1 MDQPIQPPEFLM
13 ERLST
18 EGKELLG
25 QIIGR
30 NLTGDEARVKIGR
43 LVPEDRRVLMD
54 IFMYLE
60 NAYEVTAEYH
70 LEQRQQARLAKA
82 VIERAM
88 QLEPGKLGLDSTLRE
103 AVEVLERH
111 GEKVPDAL
119 DLSRMADEVSG
130 EE

>member
-1 MDQPIQPPEFLM
+1 M

-25 QIIGR
+25 QIMGR
-30 NLTGDEARVKIGR
+30 ALTGDEARVKIGH
-43 LVPEDRRVLMD
+43 LVPEDRRVLRD
-54 IFMYLE
+54 IFIYLE

-70 LEQRQQARLAKA
+70 LEQQRQARLAKA

-88 QLEPGKLGLDSTLRE
+88 QLEPGKLGLDSPLRE

-119 DLSRMADEVSG
+119 DLPRMLEVSG

>member
-1 MDQPIQPPEFLM
+1 VDQPIQPPEFLM

-18 EGKELLG
+18 EGRELLG
-25 QIIGR
+25 QIMSR
-30 NLTGDEARVKIGR
+30 NLTGDEARVKMAC
-43 LVPEDRRVLMD
+43 LLPEDRRVLRD
-54 IFMYLE
+54 IFIYLE
-60 NAYEVTAEYH
+60 NAYEVTAEHH
-70 LEQRQQARLAKA
+70 LKQRQQAQLAKA

-119 DLSRMADEVSG
+119 DLSLMADEVSG

>member
-1 MDQPIQPPEFLM
+1 M

-25 QIIGR
+25 QILGR
-30 NLTGDEARVKIGR
+30 HLTGDEARVKMGR

-60 NAYEVTAEYH
+60 NAYEVAAEYH
-70 LEQRQQARLAKA
+70 LKQRQQARLTKV

-88 QLEPGKLGLDSTLRE
+88 QLEPGELGVDPTLRE

-119 DLSRMADEVSG
+119 DLSRMLAVS
-130 EE
+130 EEE